1 MPLTRYQSRN
11 EYGLADPDLY
21 QAADKDD
28 PEALLEGVAMA
39 GLVGILRQLGDLA
52 EFAAEM
58 FHDLHEEVMA
68 TASRSHGL
76 MARVQQLE
84 AEFPSIEKALLCQT
98 DHSPFFSYKGVEWHP
113 NLQLEQS
120 VVTRGDLP
128 RCVMDSYEECRGP
141 PRLFLLD
148 KFDISGA
155 GACLKRYTDPSFV
168 RLETSSY
175 EESWDDI
182 QKEKKSQK
190 AKRRAT
196 QWRNGGTPENA
207 LSSHAKL
214 HELFLEEHLETHHLD
229 PARVVK
235 LKTRKL
241 DGCTLISKSGESYM
255 EKFVQ
260 TRVDSK
266 ISYEIITQNPGLLTW
281 NMDSTRDIV
290 TDIPEISMVDAMEK
304 SHGGSSAEVSLPS
317 EQENVTNGNLNR
329 GLIEKDI
336 ETVPESTSYN
346 EVHGTTFTKDSQT
359 NLNEKPGLFQ
369 QRSYSEDLTSDAD
382 NYVDAPATMESETE
396 TDDEYRTKN
405 RSDALKDENHHTYSD
420 ADEERMEDPPQF
432 SFFHSNGNTPVSE
445 NGRSSFG
452 KRSTSYSY
460 SDTASVSIDDQSD
473 GEKLS
478 GCLPST
484 SSFKSELHVTPEA
497 SKVSNDYNVHESV
510 SSSNVDGQTS
520 LRSNDTC
527 SSPRPVSQ
535 NDESCPR
542 TVQSL
547 APVDIGNSPELDRLD
562 LINGGNDVSKVDPID
577 CSRSRASF
585 DAKNSNFPSESSSIS
600 STSEGSR
607 CYTTIEK
614 NDMVDCSSDL
624 VKSATSPQVFV
635 DIQTGEQLRSGDNDI
650 ETNSTVAW
658 SKVVANSGSD
668 PEGHDGSSLAGKLLP
683 CSAGKGMEVSPDIPD
698 KVCGPST
705 VDEIHLKNAL
715 GDETDCVTVTNV
727 VADVDSE
734 NLVTD
739 VNSQNSVDS
748 QTPVADVGSQN
759 SVAEISNEHS
769 GAFGNTAGVS
779 VSESHEDTLENGMSM
794 PAEVN
799 SKLTF
804 DFNSGGEKLGGD
816 ASSACSKSDEHIS
829 DEGFHDLSGLDNAT
843 TDIVPNIE
851 LDVSDNDSDT
861 SSGGVNH
868 AVSLSST
875 SLNGSL
881 PWIPINTYRSS
892 PKAGEICQ
900 DTVVESDGT
909 LPAEDNLESE
919 IKMQKSPQEVS
930 SEGLNTSLDNND
942 LASCESI
949 SPKPSQDQR
958 HRDTETSYPGE
969 SILVDN
975 CIDSSPVNNLN
986 LIESEALEQTVRE
999 QTPCASHTVPDE
1011 EFLQSNVFGGL
1022 EFVPQSAGLD
1032 FAPQSAGIE
1041 LNRPNQE
1048 LNLDPTFP
1056 SFGLIPETTPPN
1068 QEDMP
1073 PLPPLPPMQ
1082 WRIGKVPHSFPTF
1095 MGESVETSSSVLSAA
1110 PPSDF
1115 SLDVQIGSKSPEM
1128 SVSLGSDESEQLPG
1142 GFVNNASETPLQSSI
1157 QFPTIDADSNSQYDS
1172 PELPTMPNQGCIE
1185 DFGSEVNNL
1194 LADNAVQNHE
1204 LVYSQEP
1211 SLQQPQDLSAKYEDL
1226 KDDTDFVYSQEPSLQ
1241 QPQDL
1246 SAKYEDL
1253 KDDTDFVY
1261 SQEPSLQLPQDLSAD
1276 LKDDTDVLVSLSS
1289 TDDHHCPETKS
1300 LTPTQSTKV
1309 EDESH
1314 CVPDAS
1320 NADTAEPS
1328 NTSVQK
1334 IIPGAAGDAMWPVNA
1349 FSVAPTLDTDKPEV
1363 VPTVRL
1369 PRPRSPLVDAV
1380 AAHDRRTMKKVSEMV
1395 HPPIK
1400 SKQDDKDSLL
1410 AQIRNKSVN
1419 LKPAAATRPSIQTG
1433 PKTNIRVAAI
1443 LEKAN
1448 TIRQAMAG
1456 SDEDEDS
1463 DSWSDS

>member
-21 QAADKDD
+21 QSADKDD

-98 DHSPFFSYKGVEWHP
+98 DHSPFFSNKGVEWHP

-175 EESWDDI
+175 EESWDNI

-190 AKRRAT
+190 AKRRAS

-214 HELFLEEHLETHHLD
+214 HELFLEEHLETHHHSD

-281 NMDSTRDIV
+281 NMDSSRDIV

-317 EQENVTNGNLNR
+317 EQENVANGNLNG

-336 ETVPESTSYN
+336 ETVPESTSYS
-346 EVHGTTFTKDSQT
+346 EVPGTTFTKDSQT

-382 NYVDAPATMESETE
+382 NYVDAPATMELETE
-396 TDDEYRTKN
+396 TDDECRTKN
-405 RSDALKDENHHTYSD
+405 RSDALKDGNHHTFSD
-420 ADEERMEDPPQF
+420 ADEERMDDPPQF

-484 SSFKSELHVTPEA
+484 SSFKSELVDSISHGTPEA
-497 SKVSNDYNVHESV
+497 SKVSNDYNVQESV
-510 SSSNVDGQTS
+510 SRSNVDGQAS
-520 LRSNDTC
+520 LKSNDTC
-527 SSPRPVSQ
+527 SSPGPVSQ
-535 NDESCPR
+535 NDESCPL

-547 APVDIGNSPELDRLD
+547 APVDIGTSPELDSLD
-562 LINGGNDVSKVDPID
+562 LINGGNDGSKVDPAD
-577 CSRSRASF
+577 SSRSRASY

-614 NDMVDCSSDL
+614 NDMVDCSSNL
-624 VKSATSPQVFV
+624 VNSGASPQVFV
-635 DIQTGEQLRSGDNDI
+635 DIQTGEQLPSGDNDI
-650 ETNSTVAW
+650 ETNSTVAC

-668 PEGHDGSSLAGKLLP
+668 PEGRDGSSLAGKLSP
-683 CSAGKGMEVSPDIPD
+683 CSAGMGMEVLPDMPD

-705 VDEIHLKNAL
+705 VDEIHLKDAL

-727 VADVDSE
+727 VDDI
-734 NLVTD
+734 D
-739 VNSQNSVDS
+739 SQNSVVDVSS
-748 QTPVADVGSQN
+748 QTSVADVGSQN
-759 SVAEISNEHS
+759 SVAEISNER
-769 GAFGNTAGVS
+769 AFGNTADVS
-779 VSESHEDTLENGMSM
+779 VSESHEDTLENGISM

-799 SKLTF
+799 SKLTS
-804 DFNSGGEKLGGD
+804 DFNSGGEKLVGD
-816 ASSACSKSDEHIS
+816 SSSTCSKSDEHIS

-843 TDIVPNIE
+843 TDIVPNTE

-881 PWIPINTYRSS
+881 PWISTNTYRSS
-892 PKAGEICQ
+892 SEAGEICQ

-909 LPAEDNLESE
+909 LPADEKLESE
-919 IKMQKSPQEVS
+919 IKIEKSPLEVS

-958 HRDTETSYPGE
+958 DRDTETSYPGE

-975 CIDSSPVNNLN
+975 CVDSSPVNNLN

-1022 EFVPQSAGLD
+1022 EFVPQSAG
-1032 FAPQSAGIE
+1032 IE

-1056 SFGLIPETTPPN
+1056 SFGFIPETTPPN

-1082 WRIGKVPHSFPTF
+1082 WRIGKVPHTFPTFMGESVPHSFPTF
-1095 MGESVETSSSVLSAA
+1095 MGESVETSTSVPSAA
-1110 PPSDF
+1110 PPTGS
-1115 SLDVQIGSKSPEM
+1115 SLDVQIGSKSLE

-1142 GFVNNASETPLQSSI
+1142 GFVNNASDKPVQSSI
-1157 QFPTIDADSNSQYDS
+1157 QIPTIGAGLNSQYDS
-1172 PELPTMPNQGCIE
+1172 SELPTMLNQGCIE

-1194 LADNAVQNHE
+1194 LADQAVQNHE

-1226 KDDTDFVYSQEPSLQ
+1226 KDDTDV
-1241 QPQDL
+1241 
-1246 SAKYEDL
+1246 
-1253 KDDTDFVY
+1253 VY

-1276 LKDDTDVLVSLSS
+1276 LKDDTDVIVSQSS

-1300 LTPTQSTKV
+1300 LTPTQSTKI
-1309 EDESH
+1309 EDESNW
-1314 CVPDAS
+1314 VPDTS

-1334 IIPGAAGDAMWPVNA
+1334 IIPGAVGDAMWPVNA

-1363 VPTVRL
+1363 IPTVRL

>member
-98 DHSPFFSYKGVEWHP
+98 DHSPFFSNKGVEWHP

-120 VVTRGDLP
+120 VVTSGDLP

-182 QKEKKSQK
+182 QREKKSQK
-190 AKRRAT
+190 AKRRAS

-214 HELFLEEHLETHHLD
+214 HELFLEEHLEAHHSD

-241 DGCTLISKSGESYM
+241 DGCSLISKSGESYM

-281 NMDSTRDIV
+281 NMDSARDVV
-290 TDIPEISMVDAMEK
+290 TDIPEISMVGAMDK
-304 SHGGSSAEVSLPS
+304 SHGGSRAEVSFPS
-317 EQENVTNGNLNR
+317 EQENVANVNMNG
-329 GLIEKDI
+329 GFIEKDI
-336 ETVPESTSYN
+336 ETVPESTYN
-346 EVHGTTFTKDSQT
+346 EVRGTTITQDSQT
-359 NLNEKPGLFQ
+359 VLNGKPGFFQ
-369 QRSYSEDLTSDAD
+369 QRSYSEDLTSEAD

-396 TDDEYRTKN
+396 TDDECRPKS
-405 RSDALKDENHHTYSD
+405 RSDTLKDGNHHIYSD
-420 ADEERMEDPPQF
+420 AVEERMEDPPQF
-432 SFFHSNGNTPVSE
+432 SFSHSNGNTPVSE

-452 KRSTSYSY
+452 KKSTSYSY
-460 SDTASVSIDDQSD
+460 SDTASISIDDQSD

-484 SSFKSELHVTPEA
+484 SSFKSELVDSMSHVTPEA
-497 SKVSNDYNVHESV
+497 NKVSHDLNVQESV

-520 LRSNDTC
+520 LSSNGTC

-535 NDESCPR
+535 NDQSCSL

-547 APVDIGNSPELDRLD
+547 ASEVVETSPELVRLD
-562 LINGGNDVSKVDPID
+562 LMKGGNDGRKVDPFD
-577 CSRSRASF
+577 SSKSCASF
-585 DAKNSNFPSESSSIS
+585 DAKNSDLPSETSSIS

-607 CYTTIEK
+607 CDSTIEK
-614 NDMVDCSSDL
+614 NCMVASNL
-624 VKSATSPQVFV
+624 VNSGTSPQAFV
-635 DIQTGEQLRSGDNDI
+635 DSQTGKQLPIADTDF
-650 ETNSTVAW
+650 ETNSIVAC
-658 SKVVANSGSD
+658 SEVLANSGSD
-668 PEGHDGSSLAGKLLP
+668 PEERDGRCLTGKLVP
-683 CSAGKGMEVSPDIPD
+683 CSAGVGMEVSPDTPS
-698 KVCGPST
+698 KVCGPSSA
-705 VDEIHLKNAL
+705 DGIHLKDTL
-715 GDETDCVTVTNV
+715 DDETDCVSVTNV
-727 VADVDSE
+727 VVDVDSK
-734 NLVTD
+734 
-739 VNSQNSVDS
+739 NS
-748 QTPVADVGSQN
+748 VADVSSQSSVADIDSQS
-759 SVAEISNEHS
+759 SVAEISDEHS
-769 GAFGNTAGVS
+769 CAFGNTADVS
-779 VSESHEDTLENGMSM
+779 VSESHEDTLENGMSV
-794 PAEVN
+794 P
-799 SKLTF
+799 S
-804 DFNSGGEKLGGD
+804 DFNSGVEKLAGD
-816 ASSACSKSDEHIS
+816 ASPTCSKCDDHIS
-829 DEGFHDLSGLDNAT
+829 HEGFHDLSGLDNAT
-843 TDIVPNIE
+843 TDIVPNVE
-851 LDVSDNDSDT
+851 LDVSDNDNDT

-875 SLNGSL
+875 RGKGSL
-881 PWIPINTYRSS
+881 PWISTNTYQSS
-892 PKAGEICQ
+892 SDAGEIFH

-909 LPAEDNLESE
+909 LLEDNNPESE
-919 IKMQKSPQEVS
+919 IKMHKSPLEVS
-930 SEGLNTSLDNND
+930 SEGLSTEPDNKD
-942 LASCESI
+942 VESI
-949 SPKPSQDQR
+949 ESTSPKPSLDQR
-958 HRDTETSYPGE
+958 NRDTETKSPGE
-969 SILVDN
+969 SILDDN
-975 CIDSSPVNNLN
+975 CIDSTQVYNLN
-986 LIESEALEQTVRE
+986 LLESEAIDQAVRE
-999 QTPCASHTVPDE
+999 QTSYASHEVADE
-1011 EFLQSNVFGGL
+1011 ELLQSNVFRGL
-1022 EFVPQSAGLD
+1022 EFEPQSAGLE

-1041 LNRPNQE
+1041 LNRPKQE

-1056 SFGLIPETTPPN
+1056 SFGFIPETIPPN
-1068 QEDMP
+1068 PEDMP
-1073 PLPPLPPMQ
+1073 PLPPMQ
-1082 WRIGKVPHSFPTF
+1082 WLIGKVPHSFPTF
-1095 MGESVETSSSVLSAA
+1095 MGESVETSSSALSAA
-1110 PPSDF
+1110 PPIGS
-1115 SLDVQIGSKSPEM
+1115 SLNVQIGSPPSEL
-1128 SVSLGSDESEQLPG
+1128 SVSLGSDESERLPG
-1142 GFVNNASETPLQSSI
+1142 GFVHNASEKPLQSSI
-1157 QFPTIDADSNSQYDS
+1157 QFPTMGTDLNSQYDS
-1172 PELPTMPNQGCIE
+1172 SELPTIPYQECIE
-1185 DFGSEVNNL
+1185 DFGSEENNL
-1194 LADNAVQNHE
+1194 LADHAAQNHE
-1204 LVYSQEP
+1204 LVYSQA
-1211 SLQQPQDLSAKYEDL
+1211 S
-1226 KDDTDFVYSQEPSLQ
+1226 
-1241 QPQDL
+1241 
-1246 SAKYEDL
+1246 
-1253 KDDTDFVY
+1253 
-1261 SQEPSLQLPQDLSAD
+1261 SLQLPQVKHEDF
-1276 LKDDTDVLVSLSS
+1276 KDDADVHESQSS
-1289 TDDHHCPETKS
+1289 SDDHHCPETKS

-1309 EDESH
+1309 EDKGHS
-1314 CVPDAS
+1314 VPDAS
-1320 NADTAEPS
+1320 NAETAESS

-1334 IIPGAAGDAMWPVNA
+1334 INPASVGDAMWPVSC
-1349 FSVAPTLDTDKPEV
+1349 FSVAPTLDTYKTEV
-1363 VPTVRL
+1363 VPMVRL

-1380 AAHDRRTMKKVSEMV
+1380 AAHDRRKMKKVSEMV

-1419 LKPAAATRPSIQTG
+1419 LKPAVTTRPSIQTG
-1433 PKTNIRVAAI
+1433 PRTDLRVAAI

-1448 TIRQAMAG
+1448 TIRMAMAG

>member
-84 AEFPSIEKALLCQT
+84 IEFPSIEKALLCQT
-98 DHSPFFSYKGVEWHP
+98 DHSPFFSNKGVEWHP

-120 VVTRGDLP
+120 VVTSGDLP

-190 AKRRAT
+190 AKRRAS

-214 HELFLEEHLETHHLD
+214 HELFLEEHLEAHHSD

-241 DGCTLISKSGESYM
+241 DGCSLISKSGESYM

-281 NMDSTRDIV
+281 NMDSARDLV
-290 TDIPEISMVDAMEK
+290 TDIAEISMVGAMDK
-304 SHGGSSAEVSLPS
+304 SHGGSRAEVSFPS
-317 EQENVTNGNLNR
+317 EQNNVADINING
-329 GLIEKDI
+329 GIIEKDI
-336 ETVPESTSYN
+336 ETVPESTYN
-346 EVHGTTFTKDSQT
+346 EIPGTTSTKDSQI
-359 NLNEKPGLFQ
+359 NLNGKPGFFQ
-369 QRSYSEDLTSDAD
+369 QRSYSEDLTSEAD

-396 TDDEYRTKN
+396 TDDECRPKS
-405 RSDALKDENHHTYSD
+405 RSGALKDGNHRTYSD
-420 ADEERMEDPPQF
+420 ADKEKMEDPPQF

-460 SDTASVSIDDQSD
+460 SDSASISIDDQSD

-484 SSFKSELHVTPEA
+484 SSFKSELVDSTSHVTPEA
-497 SKVSNDYNVHESV
+497 KKVSDFNVQESV
-510 SSSNVDGQTS
+510 SSSNVDGQAS
-520 LRSNDTC
+520 LSLNGTC

-535 NDESCPR
+535 NDQSCSL
-542 TVQSL
+542 TVQCL
-547 APVDIGNSPELDRLD
+547 EPEVDETSPELVRFD
-562 LINGGNDVSKVDPID
+562 LMKGGNDGSKVDPFD
-577 CSRSRASF
+577 SSKSCASF
-585 DAKNSNFPSESSSIS
+585 DAKHSNLPSETSSIS

-607 CYTTIEK
+607 CDITIEK
-614 NDMVDCSSDL
+614 NCMVASNL
-624 VKSATSPQVFV
+624 VNSGTSPQVFV
-635 DIQTGEQLRSGDNDI
+635 DSQTGKQLPIADNDI
-650 ETNSTVAW
+650 ETNSTVAC
-658 SKVVANSGSD
+658 SEVLANSGSD
-668 PEGHDGSSLAGKLLP
+668 PGGLDGSGLTGKP
-683 CSAGKGMEVSPDIPD
+683 SSAGMGMEVSPDMPS

-705 VDEIHLKNAL
+705 VDGIHLKDTL
-715 GDETDCVTVTNV
+715 DDDTDCVTVTNV
-727 VADVDSE
+727 VADVDSK
-734 NLVTD
+734 
-739 VNSQNSVDS
+739 NSVAEVDSKNSVAEVGSQSSVADVDS
-748 QTPVADVGSQN
+748 QSSVADIDSQS
-759 SVAEISNEHS
+759 SVAEISDEHS
-769 GAFGNTAGVS
+769 CAFGNTADVS
-779 VSESHEDTLENGMSM
+779 VSESHEDTLENGMSI
-794 PAEVN
+794 PDEVD
-799 SKLTF
+799 SKLTS
-804 DFNSGGEKLGGD
+804 DFNSGGEKLVVD
-816 ASSACSKSDEHIS
+816 ASPTCSKCDEHIS
-829 DEGFHDLSGLDNAT
+829 HEGFHDLSGLDNAT
-843 TDIVPNIE
+843 TDIVLNVE
-851 LDVSDNDSDT
+851 LAVYDNDNDT

-881 PWIPINTYRSS
+881 PWISTNTYKSS
-892 PKAGEICQ
+892 SDAGEIFH
-900 DTVVESDGT
+900 DTVVESEGT
-909 LPAEDNLESE
+909 LPADNNPESE
-919 IKMQKSPQEVS
+919 IKMQKSPLEVS
-930 SEGLNTSLDNND
+930 SEGLSTALDNKD
-942 LASCESI
+942 AESCESI
-949 SPKPSQDQR
+949 SPKPSLDQR
-958 HRDTETSYPGE
+958 DRNTETKSSGE
-969 SILVDN
+969 SILDDN
-975 CIDSSPVNNLN
+975 YIDSSPVNNLN
-986 LIESEALEQTVRE
+986 VLESEVEHSVRE
-999 QTPCASHTVPDE
+999 QTPCASHEAADE
-1011 EFLQSNVFGGL
+1011 ELLQSYVFRGL
-1022 EFVPQSAGLD
+1022 EFVPHSAGLE
-1032 FAPQSAGIE
+1032 FAPQPAGLE
-1041 LNRPNQE
+1041 LNRPKQE
-1048 LNLDPTFP
+1048 LNLDPAFP
-1056 SFGLIPETTPPN
+1056 SFGFIPETTPPN
-1068 QEDMP
+1068 PEDMP

-1095 MGESVETSSSVLSAA
+1095 MVESVETSNSAPSAA
-1110 PPSDF
+1110 PPIGS
-1115 SLDVQIGSKSPEM
+1115 SLNFQIGSQPSELCI
-1128 SVSLGSDESEQLPG
+1128 SLGSDESEQLPG
-1142 GFVNNASETPLQSSI
+1142 GFVNNASEKPLQSSI
-1157 QFPTIDADSNSQYDS
+1157 QFPTMGTDLNSQYDI
-1172 PELPTMPNQGCIE
+1172 PELPTMPNQECIE
-1185 DFGSEVNNL
+1185 DFGSEENNL
-1194 LADNAVQNHE
+1194 LADHAAKNHE
-1204 LVYSQEP
+1204 LVYSQA
-1211 SLQQPQDLSAKYEDL
+1211 SSTQDLSVKYEDF
-1226 KDDTDFVYSQEPSLQ
+1226 KDDADVHESQ
-1241 QPQDL
+1241 
-1246 SAKYEDL
+1246 
-1253 KDDTDFVY
+1253 
-1261 SQEPSLQLPQDLSAD
+1261 
-1276 LKDDTDVLVSLSS
+1276 SS
-1289 TDDHHCPETKS
+1289 SDDHHFPETKA

-1309 EDESH
+1309 EDTGHSA
-1314 CVPDAS
+1314 PDAS
-1320 NADTAEPS
+1320 NAATAVSS
-1328 NTSVQK
+1328 NTSVQT
-1334 IIPGAAGDAMWPVNA
+1334 IIPASVGDAMWPVSC
-1349 FSVAPTLDTDKPEV
+1349 FCCAPTLDTNKPEV

-1380 AAHDRRTMKKVSEMV
+1380 AAHDRRKMKKVSEMV
-1395 HPPIK
+1395 QPPIK

-1419 LKPAAATRPSIQTG
+1419 LKPAVATRPSIQTG
-1433 PKTNIRVAAI
+1433 PRTDLRVAAI

-1448 TIRQAMAG
+1448 TIRMAMVG

>member
-84 AEFPSIEKALLCQT
+84 IEFPSIEKALLCQT
-98 DHSPFFSYKGVEWHP
+98 DHSPFFSNKGVEWHP

-120 VVTRGDLP
+120 VITSGDLP

-182 QKEKKSQK
+182 QREKKSQK
-190 AKRRAT
+190 AKRRAS

-214 HELFLEEHLETHHLD
+214 HELFLEEHLEAHHSD

-241 DGCTLISKSGESYM
+241 DGCSLISKSGESYM

-281 NMDSTRDIV
+281 NMDSARDVV
-290 TDIPEISMVDAMEK
+290 TDIPEISMVGAMDK
-304 SHGGSSAEVSLPS
+304 SRGGSRAEVSSPR
-317 EQENVTNGNLNR
+317 EQENVANINLN
-329 GLIEKDI
+329 GGFIEKDI
-336 ETVPESTSYN
+336 ETVPESTYN
-346 EVHGTTFTKDSQT
+346 EVPATTITKDSQT
-359 NLNEKPGLFQ
+359 NLNGKPGFFQ
-369 QRSYSEDLTSDAD
+369 QRSYSEDLTSEAD

-396 TDDEYRTKN
+396 TDDECRPKS
-405 RSDALKDENHHTYSD
+405 RSDPLKDGNHRTYSD
-420 ADEERMEDPPQF
+420 ADEEKMEDPPQF

-460 SDTASVSIDDQSD
+460 SDTASISIDDQSD

-484 SSFKSELHVTPEA
+484 SSFKRELVDSTSHVTPEA
-497 SKVSNDYNVHESV
+497 KKVSDFNVQESV

-520 LRSNDTC
+520 LSLNGTC

-535 NDESCPR
+535 NDQSCSL
-542 TVQSL
+542 TVQCL
-547 APVDIGNSPELDRLD
+547 EPEVDETSPELVRFD
-562 LINGGNDVSKVDPID
+562 LMKGGNDGSKVDPFD
-577 CSRSRASF
+577 SSKSCAAF
-585 DAKNSNFPSESSSIS
+585 DAKNSNLPSETSSIS

-607 CYTTIEK
+607 CDITIEK
-614 NDMVDCSSDL
+614 NCMVASNL
-624 VKSATSPQVFV
+624 VNSGTSPQVFV
-635 DIQTGEQLRSGDNDI
+635 DSQTGKQLPIADNDI
-650 ETNSTVAW
+650 ETNSTVAC
-658 SKVVANSGSD
+658 SEVLANSGSD
-668 PEGHDGSSLAGKLLP
+668 PEGLDGSGLTGKPLP
-683 CSAGKGMEVSPDIPD
+683 CSSGMGMEVSPDMPS

-705 VDEIHLKNAL
+705 VDGIHLKDTL
-715 GDETDCVTVTNV
+715 DDETDCVTVTNV
-727 VADVDSE
+727 VAGVDSK
-734 NLVTD
+734 NY
-739 VNSQNSVDS
+739 
-748 QTPVADVGSQN
+748 VADVGSQSSVADIDSQS
-759 SVAEISNEHS
+759 SVAEISDEHS
-769 GAFGNTAGVS
+769 CAFGNTADVS

-794 PAEVN
+794 PDEVD
-799 SKLTF
+799 SKLTS
-804 DFNSGGEKLGGD
+804 DFNSGGENLVGD
-816 ASSACSKSDEHIS
+816 ASPTCSKCDEHIS
-829 DEGFHDLSGLDNAT
+829 HEGFHDLFGLDNAT
-843 TDIVPNIE
+843 TDIVPSLE
-851 LDVSDNDSDT
+851 LAVSDNDNDSDT

-881 PWIPINTYRSS
+881 PWISTNTYQSS
-892 PKAGEICQ
+892 SDAGEIFH

-909 LPAEDNLESE
+909 IPADHNPESE
-919 IKMQKSPQEVS
+919 IKMQKSPLEVS
-930 SEGLNTSLDNND
+930 SEGLSTALDNKD
-942 LASCESI
+942 VESCESI
-949 SPKPSQDQR
+949 SPKPSLDQR
-958 HRDTETSYPGE
+958 YRDTETKSPGE
-969 SILVDN
+969 SILDEN

-986 LIESEALEQTVRE
+986 VLESEAIEHTVRE
-999 QTPCASHTVPDE
+999 QTPCASNEVADE
-1011 EFLQSNVFGGL
+1011 ELLPSNVFRGL
-1022 EFVPQSAGLD
+1022 EFVPQSAGLE

-1041 LNRPNQE
+1041 LNRPEQE

-1056 SFGLIPETTPPN
+1056 SFGFIPETTPPN
-1068 QEDMP
+1068 PEDMP

-1095 MGESVETSSSVLSAA
+1095 MGESVETSSSALSAA
-1110 PPSDF
+1110 PPIGS
-1115 SLDVQIGSKSPEM
+1115 SLNVQIGSKPSEL

-1142 GFVNNASETPLQSSI
+1142 RFVDNASEKPSQSSI
-1157 QFPTIDADSNSQYDS
+1157 ELPTIGTDLNSQYDS
-1172 PELPTMPNQGCIE
+1172 SELPTMPNQECIE
-1185 DFGSEVNNL
+1185 DFGSEENNH
-1194 LADNAVQNHE
+1194 LADHAAQNHE
-1204 LVYSQEP
+1204 LVYSQE
-1211 SLQQPQDLSAKYEDL
+1211 S
-1226 KDDTDFVYSQEPSLQ
+1226 
-1241 QPQDL
+1241 
-1246 SAKYEDL
+1246 
-1253 KDDTDFVY
+1253 
-1261 SQEPSLQLPQDLSAD
+1261 SLQLPQDLPVKYED
-1276 LKDDTDVLVSLSS
+1276 FKDDADVHESQSS
-1289 TDDHHCPETKS
+1289 SDDNHFPETKA
-1300 LTPTQSTKV
+1300 LTLTQSTKV
-1309 EDESH
+1309 EDKGHS
-1314 CVPDAS
+1314 VPDAS
-1320 NADTAEPS
+1320 IAETAESS

-1334 IIPGAAGDAMWPVNA
+1334 IIPVSVGDAMWPVSC
-1349 FSVAPTLDTDKPEV
+1349 FSVAPTLDANKPEV

-1380 AAHDRRTMKKVSEMV
+1380 AAHDRRKMKKVSEMV
-1395 HPPIK
+1395 QPPIK

-1410 AQIRNKSVN
+1410 AQIRNKSIN
-1419 LKPAAATRPSIQTG
+1419 LKPAVATRPSIQTG
-1433 PKTNIRVAAI
+1433 PRTDLRVAAI

-1448 TIRQAMAG
+1448 TIRMAMVG

>member
-98 DHSPFFSYKGVEWHP
+98 DHSPFFSNKGVEWHP

-182 QKEKKSQK
+182 QREKKSQK
-190 AKRRAT
+190 AKRRAS

-214 HELFLEEHLETHHLD
+214 HELFLEEHLETHLSD

-281 NMDSTRDIV
+281 NMDSSRDIV

-304 SHGGSSAEVSLPS
+304 SHGGSSVEVSSPS
-317 EQENVTNGNLNR
+317 EQENVPNGNLNG

-336 ETVPESTSYN
+336 ETVPESTYN
-346 EVHGTTFTKDSQT
+346 EVPGTTFTKDSQT
-359 NLNEKPGLFQ
+359 NLNEKPGFFQ

-396 TDDEYRTKN
+396 TDDDYRTKN
-405 RSDALKDENHHTYSD
+405 RSDALKDGNPHTYSD
-420 ADEERMEDPPQF
+420 VDEERMEDPPQF

-484 SSFKSELHVTPEA
+484 SSFKSELVDSISHVNPEA
-497 SKVSNDYNVHESV
+497 SKVSNDYNVQESV

-535 NDESCPR
+535 NDESCPL

-547 APVDIGNSPELDRLD
+547 ASVDIEISPKLDRLD
-562 LINGGNDVSKVDPID
+562 LINGGNDGSKVDPID
-577 CSRSRASF
+577 SSRSRASF
-585 DAKNSNFPSESSSIS
+585 DAKNSNFPSESSSVS

-614 NDMVDCSSDL
+614 NDMVGCSSNL
-624 VKSATSPQVFV
+624 VKSGTSPQVFV
-635 DIQTGEQLRSGDNDI
+635 DIQTGEQLPRGNSDI
-650 ETNSTVAW
+650 ETNSTVAC

-683 CSAGKGMEVSPDIPD
+683 CSAGKGMEVSPDMPY

-705 VDEIHLKNAL
+705 VDEIHLKDAL

-727 VADVDSE
+727 VADVDSQ
-734 NLVTD
+734 NSVANVD
-739 VNSQNSVDS
+739 SQNSVLDVDS
-748 QTPVADVGSQN
+748 QTSVADVGSQN

-769 GAFGNTAGVS
+769 CAFGNTADVS
-779 VSESHEDTLENGMSM
+779 VSESHEDTFENGMSM

-799 SKLTF
+799 SKLTS
-804 DFNSGGEKLGGD
+804 DFNSGGEKLVGD
-816 ASSACSKSDEHIS
+816 ASSTCSKSDENIS
-829 DEGFHDLSGLDNAT
+829 DEGFDDLSGLDNAT

-851 LDVSDNDSDT
+851 LAVSDNDSDT
-861 SSGGVNH
+861 SSSGVNH

-881 PWIPINTYRSS
+881 PWISTRSS
-892 PKAGEICQ
+892 PEGGDICK

-909 LPAEDNLESE
+909 LPADEKLESE
-919 IKMQKSPQEVS
+919 IKMQKSPLEVS
-930 SEGLNTSLDNND
+930 SEGLSAALDNND

-958 HRDTETSYPGE
+958 DRDTELNYPGE

-975 CIDSSPVNNLN
+975 CIGSSPVNNLN

-999 QTPCASHTVPDE
+999 QTPCANHTVADE

-1022 EFVPQSAGLD
+1022 EFVPRSAGLE
-1032 FAPQSAGIE
+1032 FAPHSAGIE
-1041 LNRPNQE
+1041 FNKPNQE

-1056 SFGLIPETTPPN
+1056 SFGVIPETTPPN

-1095 MGESVETSSSVLSAA
+1095 MGESVETSSSAPSAA
-1110 PPSDF
+1110 PPGDS
-1115 SLDVQIGSKSPEM
+1115 SLNVLIGSKSPEM
-1128 SVSLGSDESEQLPG
+1128 SVHLGSNESEQLTG
-1142 GFVNNASETPLQSSI
+1142 GFVNNESDKPLQSSI
-1157 QFPTIDADSNSQYDS
+1157 QIPTIGADLNSQYNS
-1172 PELPTMPNQGCIE
+1172 SELSTMPNQACIE

-1194 LADNAVQNHE
+1194 LADHAVQNHE

-1211 SLQQPQDLSAKYEDL
+1211 SLQQPQDLSAKYEDF
-1226 KDDTDFVYSQEPSLQ
+1226 KDDTDV
-1241 QPQDL
+1241 
-1246 SAKYEDL
+1246 
-1253 KDDTDFVY
+1253 VY
-1261 SQEPSLQLPQDLSAD
+1261 SQEPSLQLPQDLSAKYED
-1276 LKDDTDVLVSLSS
+1276 FKDDTDVHVSQSS
-1289 TDDHHCPETKS
+1289 SNDHHCPETKS

-1314 CVPDAS
+1314 WVPDTS

-1328 NTSVQK
+1328 YTSVQK
-1334 IIPGAAGDAMWPVNA
+1334 IIPGAVGDAMWPVNA

-1363 VPTVRL
+1363 IPMVRL

-1400 SKQDDKDSLL
+1400 SKQDDNDSLL

>member
-98 DHSPFFSYKGVEWHP
+98 DHSPFFSNKGVEWHP

-182 QKEKKSQK
+182 QREKKSQK
-190 AKRRAT
+190 AKRRAS

-214 HELFLEEHLETHHLD
+214 HELFLEEHLETHHSD

-241 DGCTLISKSGESYM
+241 DGCSLISKSGESYM

-266 ISYEIITQNPGLLTW
+266 ISYEVITQNPGLLTW

-290 TDIPEISMVDAMEK
+290 TDIPEISMADAMEK
-304 SHGGSSAEVSLPS
+304 SHGGSSAEVSLPR
-317 EQENVTNGNLNR
+317 EQENVANINLN
-329 GLIEKDI
+329 GGFIERDI
-336 ETVPESTSYN
+336 ETVPESTYS
-346 EVHGTTFTKDSQT
+346 EVPGTTFIKDSQT
-359 NLNEKPGLFQ
+359 NLNEKPGFFQ
-369 QRSYSEDLTSDAD
+369 QRSYSEDLTSEAD

-396 TDDEYRTKN
+396 TDDEYRPKN
-405 RSDALKDENHHTYSD
+405 RSDALKDGNHHTYSD
-420 ADEERMEDPPQF
+420 ADEERVEDPPQF

-445 NGRSSFG
+445 NGRSSVG

-478 GCLPST
+478 GCLTST
-484 SSFKSELHVTPEA
+484 SNFKSELVDSMSLVTPEA
-497 SKVSNDYNVHESV
+497 SKVSHDFNVQESV
-510 SSSNVDGQTS
+510 SSSNIDGQTS
-520 LRSNDTC
+520 LRSKDIC

-535 NDESCPR
+535 NDESCPL

-547 APVDIGNSPELDRLD
+547 APVVVETSPELVRPD
-562 LINGGNDVSKVDPID
+562 LIKGGNDESKVDSID
-577 CSRSRASF
+577 SSRSCASF
-585 DAKNSNFPSESSSIS
+585 DAKNSNFLSETSSIC
-600 STSEGSR
+600 STSEGNR
-607 CYTTIEK
+607 CDTTIEK
-614 NDMVDCSSDL
+614 NYMVDHSSDL
-624 VKSATSPQVFV
+624 VNSGSSPQVFV
-635 DIQTGEQLRSGDNDI
+635 DTQKGEMLPFGDNDI
-650 ETNSTVAW
+650 ETNFTVAS

-668 PEGHDGSSLAGKLLP
+668 PEGNDSSSLTGKLLP
-683 CSAGKGMEVSPDIPD
+683 YSAGMGMEVSPDMPY

-705 VDEIHLKNAL
+705 VDEIHLKDAP

-727 VADVDSE
+727 VADLD
-734 NLVTD
+734 
-739 VNSQNSVDS
+739 SQNSVVDIGS
-748 QTPVADVGSQN
+748 QTSVADVGSQN
-759 SVAEISNEHS
+759 SVAEISSEQS
-769 GAFGNTAGVS
+769 CAFENTADVS

-799 SKLTF
+799 SKMTS
-804 DFNSGGEKLGGD
+804 DFNSGGEKLVGD
-816 ASSACSKSDEHIS
+816 ASPTCSKSDGSVE
-829 DEGFHDLSGLDNAT
+829 DFHDLSGLDNAT
-843 TDIVPNIE
+843 TDIAPTID
-851 LDVSDNDSDT
+851 LAVSDNDSDT
-861 SSGGVNH
+861 SSGGVNN

-881 PWIPINTYRSS
+881 PWISTNIYRSS
-892 PKAGEICQ
+892 SEAGEICQ
-900 DTVVESDGT
+900 DTVVESDEA
-909 LPAEDNLESE
+909 LPADNNLESE
-919 IKMQKSPQEVS
+919 IKKQKSPLEVS
-930 SEGLNTSLDNND
+930 SEGLSTALDNSD
-942 LASCESI
+942 LASFESI
-949 SPKPSQDQR
+949 SPKPSHDQR
-958 HRDTETSYPGE
+958 DGDTETSYPGE

-975 CIDSSPVNNLN
+975 CIDSSPANNLN
-986 LIESEALEQTVRE
+986 LIESEAIEQTVRE
-999 QTPCASHTVPDE
+999 QTPCASHTVADE

-1022 EFVPQSAGLD
+1022 KFVPQSAGLEY
-1032 FAPQSAGIE
+1032 APQSAGIE

-1048 LNLDPTFP
+1048 LNLEPTFP

-1095 MGESVETSSSVLSAA
+1095 MGESVETSPSVVPLSG
-1110 PPSDF
+1110 S

-1128 SVSLGSDESEQLPG
+1128 SISLGSDESEKHTG
-1142 GFVNNASETPLQSSI
+1142 GFVNNASEIPLQSSI
-1157 QFPTIDADSNSQYDS
+1157 QFPSIGTDLNSQYDS
-1172 PELPTMPNQGCIE
+1172 SELPTMPNQGLLD

-1194 LADNAVQNHE
+1194 LDHHATQNHE

-1211 SLQQPQDLSAKYEDL
+1211 L
-1226 KDDTDFVYSQEPSLQ
+1226 
-1241 QPQDL
+1241 
-1246 SAKYEDL
+1246 
-1253 KDDTDFVY
+1253 
-1261 SQEPSLQLPQDLSAD
+1261 LQLPQDLSTKYED
-1276 LKDDTDVLVSLSS
+1276 IKNDTDVHVSQSS
-1289 TDDHHCPETKS
+1289 SDDQHCPETEA

-1309 EDESH
+1309 EDKSH
-1314 CVPDAS
+1314 WVPDAS
-1320 NADTAEPS
+1320 NTDTAEAS
-1328 NTSVQK
+1328 HTSVQK
-1334 IIPGAAGDAMWPVNA
+1334 IIPSVVGDAMWPVNA

-1363 VPTVRL
+1363 VPMVRL

-1419 LKPAAATRPSIQTG
+1419 LKPAAVTRPSIQTG